1 MRGVG
6 EDELR
11 NGQEAVLE
19 GLAPWVK
26 NHGAATRRGWFDWVR
41 HGCNESER
49 KREMKMMPI
58 TERERE
64 RSENQRSR
72 VMMMMDWR
80 EARVALRCGSP
91 CGGAVTWL
99 GVVGFG

>member
-64 RSENQRSR
+64 RDQRIR
-72 VMMMMDWR
+72 
-80 EARVALRCGSP
+80 
-91 CGGAVTWL
+91 
-99 GVVGFG
+99 GVE